1 MSFRSGRNFVALSL
15 AAALGASVLW
25 LLPAFALRTPSGLT
39 RTVYRDIGFGGG
51 AAHVDV
57 VPDIDLRFTERPHGA
72 RRFFSARWAGVW
84 HVEHAGAYDLFLGA
98 DDAAVLR
105 IDGEAVLERGR
116 AVGFPT
122 TSVSREL
129 TAGPHRIEV
138 DFEQRAGGMFLNAG
152 WARRGEA
159 QKRFARALLFPT
171 APTPGQ
177 IRTNAIIDGAAYV
190 VAAAWLLTLVMA
202 FRFAWERIS
211 FKSVRWDRWSRW
223 GRWLAPAAAVVI
235 VIIAAALRFE
245 TICVMYGPFDRP
257 AWLFELEAHT
267 RDRIA
272 ALRPVHLYIGAVEK
286 PYVGGDPINY
296 LRFAREMT
304 SFYAAHVREPVF
316 VASTRLWLM
325 LAADQNVA
333 VSLASAMF
341 STLAVWATYLLG
353 SYAYSRWVGLGAAFA
368 LAIERD
374 TIAWAAEG
382 WRDDAMMFVF
392 VMSCYAFLRCVRAP
406 TVANAIFAG
415 VIGGIA
421 CLTRITALSFLLPA
435 ILYLVWIGITSSSSR
450 ISIGR
455 RTTKPQSQEQSLRR
469 SQWGSQWRAAAI
481 ALAVMTAVVAPYMI
495 NCAIVFG
502 DPFYAINYHTTFYR
516 ARASQAFDQPMTVG
530 AYLGSQLGRDP
541 FGVLWIFVQGVTTV
555 PFTAKWIGF
564 EVWLTSLGRVMSWF
578 SVAGLLIFF
587 LDRTGRFLLLML
599 VLSVVPYAFTW
610 HIAGGGE
617 WRFTMLAYPVYLIA
631 AALAIEKGTRFLVK
645 SLGYAPA
652 VLPGHRSPQSGT
664 LP

>member
-1 MSFRSGRNFVALSL
+1 MPFRPGKNRLVVSA

-25 LLPAFALRTPSGLT
+25 LLLVFAFRTPSGLT
-39 RTVYRDIGFGGG
+39 RTVYSDIGFGGE
-51 AAHVDV
+51 AARTDAVA
-57 VPDIDLRFTERPHGA
+57 DIDLQFTERPHGP
-72 RRFFSARWAGVW
+72 RRFFSVRWAGVW
-84 HVEHAGAYDLFLGA
+84 QVDRAGAYDLFLGA

-105 IDGEAVLERGR
+105 IDGEVVLERG
-116 AVGFPT
+116 AAFGFPT

-138 DFEQRAGGMFLNAG
+138 DYEQRAGGMFLKAG

-159 QKRFARALLFPT
+159 QKRFDQALIFP
-171 APTPGQ
+171 APPTSQ
-177 IRTNAIIDGAAYV
+177 QVRTNAIIDGAAYV
-190 VAAAWLLTLVMA
+190 VAIAWMLTIALALPLA
-202 FRFAWERIS
+202 FRFASSRIS
-211 FKSVRWDRWSRW
+211 SSQRWGSW

-235 VIIAAALRFE
+235 VIVAAALRFE
-245 TICVMYGPFDRP
+245 TICIMYGPFDRP

-267 RDRIA
+267 RARIA
-272 ALRPVHLYIGAVEK
+272 ALRPVNLYVGAVEQ
-286 PYVGGDPINY
+286 PYAGGDPINY

-316 VASTRLWLM
+316 VASTKLWLTV
-325 LAADQNVA
+325 AEDQDVA

-341 STLAVWATYLLG
+341 STLAVWAAYLLG
-353 SYAYSRWVGLGAAFA
+353 SYAYSRWIGLAAAFA

-374 TIAWAAEG
+374 AIAWAAEG

-392 VMSCYAFLRCVRAP
+392 VMSCYAFLRCMRAP
-406 TVANAIFAG
+406 TVANAILAG

-435 ILYLVWIGITSSSSR
+435 ILYLAYLGW
-450 ISIGR
+450 IGR
-455 RTTKPQSQEQSLRR
+455 RTTEPQRAT
-469 SQWGSQWRAAAI
+469 WRAAAI
-481 ALAVMTAVVAPYMI
+481 ALAVMIAIVAPYMI

-516 ARASQAFDQPMTVG
+516 ARDNQAFEQPMTVG

-541 FGVLWIFVQGVTTV
+541 LGVVSHFMQGVTTV
-555 PFTAKWIGF
+555 PFTTKWIGL
-564 EVWLTSLGRVMSWF
+564 EYWMTNLGRVMSWF

-617 WRFTMLAYPVYLIA
+617 WRFTMLAYPIYLIA
-631 AALAIEKGTRFLVK
+631 AGLAFERGARGLLAWKNREGKAEELRRRW
-645 SLGYAPA
+645 SLG
-652 VLPGHRSPQSGT
+652 
-664 LP
+664 

>member
-1 MSFRSGRNFVALSL
+1 MAVSV

-25 LLPAFALRTPSGLT
+25 LLLAFTLRTPSGLT

-57 VPDIDLRFTERPHGA
+57 VPDIDLRFTDRPHGP

-84 HVEHAGAYDLFLGA
+84 QVDRAGAYDLFLGA
-98 DDAAVLR
+98 DDGAVLR
-105 IDGEAVLERGR
+105 IDGEALLERGA

-122 TSVSREL
+122 TSTSREL

-138 DFEQRAGGMFLNAG
+138 DYEQRAGGMFLNAG

-159 QKRFARALLFPT
+159 QKRFDQALLFPA
-171 APTPGQ
+171 APTPRQ
-177 IRTNAIIDGAAYV
+177 IRTNAIIDGAAYA
-190 VAAAWLLTLVMA
+190 VAVAWLLTFVVA
-202 FRFAWERIS
+202 IRFAWRPIP
-211 FKSVRWDRWSRW
+211 FKWDRW

-235 VIIAAALRFE
+235 VIVAAALRFE

-257 AWLFELEAHT
+257 VWLFELEAHT
-267 RDRIA
+267 RARIA
-272 ALRPVHLYIGAVEK
+272 ALRPVNLYVGAVEQ
-286 PYVGGDPINY
+286 PYAGGDPINY

-316 VASTRLWLM
+316 VASTKLWLM
-325 LAADQNVA
+325 LTEDQNVA

-353 SYAYSRWVGLGAAFA
+353 SYAYSRWVGLAAAFA

-374 TIAWAAEG
+374 AIAWAAEG

-392 VMSCYAFLRCVRAP
+392 VMSCYAFLRCMRAP

-415 VIGGIA
+415 AVAGIA

-435 ILYLVWIGITSSSSR
+435 IMYLVWIGR
-450 ISIGR
+450 GA
-455 RTTKPQSQEQSLRR
+455 TKPQSQPR
-469 SQWGSQWRAAAI
+469 SQSQWRAAAI
-481 ALAVMTAVVAPYMI
+481 ALAVMAAIVAPYMI

-516 ARASQAFDQPMTVG
+516 ARANQAFDQPMTVG
-530 AYLGSQLGRDP
+530 AYLESQLGRDP
-541 FGVLWIFVQGVTTV
+541 LGVIWLFVQGVTTV
-555 PFTAKWIGF
+555 PFTAKWVGF
-564 EVWLTSLGRVMSWF
+564 EYWLTSLGRVMSWF
-578 SVAGLLIFF
+578 SIAGLLIFCF
-587 LDRTGRFLLLML
+587 DRAGRFLLLMV

-610 HIAGGGE
+610 HIDGGGE
-617 WRFTMLAYPVYLIA
+617 WRFTMLAYPIYLIA
-631 AALAIEKGTRFLVK
+631 VALAIERLLRFGFRQLM
-645 SLGYAPA
+645 
-652 VLPGHRSPQSGT
+652 
-664 LP
+664 

>member
-1 MSFRSGRNFVALSL
+1 L
-15 AAALGASVLW
+15 AALGASVLW
-25 LLPAFALRTPSGLT
+25 LLLAFALRTPSGLT

-57 VPDIDLRFTERPHGA
+57 VPDIDLRFTDRPHGS

-84 HVEHAGAYDLFLGA
+84 HVDRAGAYDLFLGA
-98 DDAAVLR
+98 DDGAVLR
-105 IDGEAVLERGR
+105 IDGEVLLERGA

-138 DFEQRAGGMFLNAG
+138 DYEQRAGGMFLNAG

-159 QKRFARALLFPT
+159 QKRFAQALLFPVT
-171 APTPGQ
+171 PTPGQ
-177 IRTNAIIDGAAYV
+177 IRTNTIIDGAAYA
-190 VAAAWLLTLVMA
+190 VAAAWLLAFVMA
-202 FRFAWERIS
+202 VRFAWPRVS
-211 FKSVRWDRWSRW
+211 LGQMKAASARWGSW
-223 GRWLAPAAAVVI
+223 GRWLVPAAATVI
-235 VIIAAALRFE
+235 VIVAAALRFE

-267 RDRIA
+267 RSRIA
-272 ALRPVHLYIGAVEK
+272 ALRPVNLHVGAVEQ
-286 PYVGGDPINY
+286 PYAGGDPINY

-304 SFYAAHVREPVF
+304 SFYGAHVREPVF
-316 VASTRLWLM
+316 VASTKLWLM

-353 SYAYSRWVGLGAAFA
+353 SYAYSRWVGLAAAFA

-374 TIAWAAEG
+374 AIAWAAEG

-392 VMSCYAFLRCVRAP
+392 VMSCYAFVRCMRAP

-415 VIGGIA
+415 AVAGIA

-435 ILYLVWIGITSSSSR
+435 IMYVAWIGRGAI
-450 ISIGR
+450 
-455 RTTKPQSQEQSLRR
+455 KLWP
-469 SQWGSQWRAAAI
+469 QWRAAAI
-481 ALAVMTAVVAPYMI
+481 ALAVMIAIVAPYMI

-516 ARASQAFDQPMTVG
+516 ARANQAFDQPMTVG

-541 FGVLWIFVQGVTTV
+541 LGVLWLFVQGVTTV

-564 EVWLTSLGRVMSWF
+564 EYWLANFGRVMSWF
-578 SVAGLLIFF
+578 SVAGLLLFV
-587 LDRTGRFLLLML
+587 LDRTGRFLLMML

-610 HIAGGGE
+610 HIDGGGE
-617 WRFTMLAYPVYLIA
+617 WRFTMLAYPIYLIA
-631 AALAIEKGTRFLVK
+631 AAV
-645 SLGYAPA
+645 A
-652 VLPGHRSPQSGT
+652 VERSVRRLRGFW
-664 LP
+664 